1 MYKELDRYKI
11 LSYLEEHPVCTVD
24 SIMKESGAEPL
35 RVYPLLFE
43 LAQEKKIRITEETGW
58 GAPLVV
64 ELISTEK
71 QRRFS

>member
-1 MYKELDRYKI
+1 MYKELDCHKI

-24 SIMKESGAEPL
+24 SIMKESGTEPL

-58 GAPLVV
+58 GYS
-64 ELISTEK
+64 LISE
-71 QRRFS
+71 FFV

>member
-1 MYKELDRYKI
+1 MYKELDCHKI

-24 SIMKESGAEPL
+24 SIMKERGAEPL

-58 GAPLVV
+58 GYS
-64 ELISTEK
+64 LISE
-71 QRRFS
+71 FFV